1 MSTHSVTVVRLGEI
15 TKHPNAD
22 SLGITKIWDYTVIIP
37 LGEYEEGDLV
47 AYIEP
52 DYMVDSERPEFAFL
66 KGKERIKARRLRGVW
81 SQGLAVR
88 APEGSKE
95 GDDVM
100 ALLGVERYVE
110 GTFKEREVDQV
121 TPKGFLKDIPKY
133 DLENLRRYRTSFQ
146 DGEEVFVQEK
156 LHGANARFCFSEG
169 QMWAG
174 SRNLWRTLDGDSEFA
189 ITYRS
194 YPQIEAWCRAN
205 PDHVLYGEII
215 GRASMKYGHVNGHT
229 SFFIFDV
236 MDDKQEFWSSDKL
249 VELNRVP
256 TLRLAP
262 YKFMKFNLEELAE
275 LSMTKSEVYSPHD
288 REGIVV
294 RPIKERRL
302 GQRRQILKLVSDLY
316 LSKQK

>member
-1 MSTHSVTVVRLGEI
+1 MSTHSVTVVKLGEI

-22 SLGITKIWDYTVIIP
+22 SLSISKIWDYTVIVP
-37 LGEYEEGDLV
+37 LGEYKEGDLV

-81 SQGLAVR
+81 SQGLVVR

-95 GDDVM
+95 GDNVM
-100 ALLGVERYVE
+100 DILGIERYVE
-110 GTFKEREVDQV
+110 GTFKEVEADQV
-121 TPKGFLKDIPKY
+121 IPEGRLKNIPKY
-133 DLENLRRYRTSFQ
+133 GLENLRRYRTSFE

-174 SRNLWRTLDGDSEFA
+174 SRNLWRALDGDSEFA

-194 YPQIEAWCRAN
+194 YPQIEMWCRAN
-205 PDHVLYGEII
+205 PDHVLYGEVI
-215 GRASMKYGHVNGHT
+215 GRASMKYGHVDGHT

-236 MDDKQEFWSSDKL
+236 MEPNGEFWSSDKL
-249 VELNRVP
+249 IELNKVP

-275 LSMTKSEVYSPHD
+275 LSMTKSEVHPPHD

-294 RPIKERRL
+294 RPIQERRSVY
-302 GQRRQILKLVSDLY
+302 GRQILKLVSDLY